1 METREEGTS
10 GNDTAEAVCV
20 TIDADMPT
28 ARGIKGAW
36 NRREV
41 DGLAFA
47 AKRAAITMAP
57 VVEPVFASVFI
68 ASAEGAT

>member
-1 METREEGTS
+1 M
-10 GNDTAEAVCV
+10 

>member
-1 METREEGTS
+1 ML
-10 GNDTAEAVCV
+10 

-28 ARGIKGAW
+28 AWGIKGAW

>member
-1 METREEGTS
+1 MEMARQRRS
-10 GNDTAEAVCV
+10 VLD
-20 TIDADMPT
+20 IDADMPT

-47 AKRAAITMAP
+47 AKRAATTMAP
-57 VVEPVFASVFI
+57 VVEPVFASVFT

>member
-1 METREEGTS
+1 ML
-10 GNDTAEAVCV
+10 A
-20 TIDADMPT
+20 IDADMPT
-28 ARGIKGAW
+28 AWGIKGAW

-57 VVEPVFASVFI
+57 VVEPVVEPVFASVFT